1 MYFDTTL
8 SSSEKESDVDLDDY
22 FPFDIWNPT
31 STHTDV
37 IKKIQA
43 GIQNTNKNNINIYYV
58 ENRKVDR
65 ESKIY

>member
-22 FPFDIWNPT
+22 FVRHPT